1 MTFLKANFPYY
12 NEKMVSIPGIS
23 FQFSLNQHGIPEKA
37 KEIRLKME
45 QEHKFKV
52 GSKRKASPPD
62 VDHMRG
68 GKQRKKSEKS
78 ESELLNI
85 WEQEALGQEAEKRV
99 HDVLQKRFA
108 NEPVLLVHGF
118 KENDLVK
125 GSFHLKKTFSI
136 PLGLP

>member
-12 NEKMVSIPGIS
+12 NKKMVSIPGIS

-45 QEHKFKV
+45 EEHKFKV
-52 GSKRKASPPD
+52 GSKRKASPPPSQ
-62 VDHMRG
+62 MRG

-78 ESELLNI
+78 EAEHLNI
-85 WEQEALGQEAEKRV
+85 WEQEALGQEAEQKV
-99 HDVLQKRFA
+99 HDVLQKRFG

-125 GSFHLKKTFSI
+125 GSFH
-136 PLGLP
+136 

>member
-23 FQFSLNQHGIPEKA
+23 FKFSLNQHGIPEKA
-37 KEIRLKME
+37 KEIRLKIE
-45 QEHKFKV
+45 QEDKIKV
-52 GSKRKASPPD
+52 ASKRKASTPD
-62 VDHMRG
+62 EDHMRG

-78 ESELLNI
+78 EAEHLNI
-85 WEQEALGQEAEKRV
+85 WEQEALGQEAEQKV

-108 NEPVLLVHGF
+108 NEPVLLVHCF

-125 GSFHLKKTFSI
+125 GSFH
-136 PLGLP
+136 

>member
-1 MTFLKANFPYY
+1 
-12 NEKMVSIPGIS
+12 MVSIPGIS

-45 QEHKFKV
+45 EEHKFKV

-62 VDHMRG
+62 EDHKRG
-68 GKQRKKSEKS
+68 RKQRKKSEKS
-78 ESELLNI
+78 ESEYLNI
-85 WEQEALGQEAEKRV
+85 WEQEALGQEAEQKV
-99 HDVLQKRFA
+99 HNMLQKRFG

>member
-1 MTFLKANFPYY
+1 MDEYLTFLKANFPYY
-12 NEKMVSIPGIS
+12 NEKMVSIPEIS

-68 GKQRKKSEKS
+68 

-85 WEQEALGQEAEKRV
+85 WEQEALGQEAEQKV